1 MAARIPIEQK
11 VAQPPVQETLPS
23 PHQATQQAVLDG
35 QEAPAWE
42 RSTAAQGEGEA
53 TPIARITYGLRE
65 PTTILVGVALLAAV
79 ALFVA
84 GGARRPVEAALGR
97 LLTRIADNP
106 LPMVLPVTFLEIV
119 RELLAD
125 RNEVTAFAPDRRT
138 AR

>member
-1 MAARIPIEQK
+1 LE
-11 VAQPPVQETLPS
+11 
-23 PHQATQQAVLDG
+23 G
-35 QEAPAWE
+35 QEALAWE

-53 TPIARITYGLRE
+53 TQIARITFSLRE

-84 GGARRPVEAALGR
+84 GGARRPVEAAVGR
-97 LLTRIADNP
+97 LLSRIAENP

-125 RNEVTAFAPDRRT
+125 RNEVTMFAPDRRA

>member
-1 MAARIPIEQK
+1 MAARTPIDQN
-11 VAQPPVQETLPS
+11 VTQLPVWENLPS
-23 PHQATQQAVLDG
+23 SRQATQQAVLPR

-42 RSTAAQGEGEA
+42 RSIAAQVEGEA
-53 TPIARITYGLRE
+53 TQIARVTYGLRE
-65 PTTILVGVALLAAV
+65 PTTILVGVALLVAV

-97 LLTRIADNP
+97 FLNRIADNP

-119 RELLAD
+119 RELLAG
-125 RNEVTAFAPDRRT
+125 RNEVTTFAPDRRS